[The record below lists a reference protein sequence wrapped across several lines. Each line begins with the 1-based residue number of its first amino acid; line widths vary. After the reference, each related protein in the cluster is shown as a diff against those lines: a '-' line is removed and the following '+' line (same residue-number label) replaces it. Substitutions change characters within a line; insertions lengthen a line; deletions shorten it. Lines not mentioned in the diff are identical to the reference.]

1 MFTTLSSRSPN
12 KKHMSQL
19 RLLTRRRF
27 IPLFATQFFGA
38 LNDNVFRFA
47 IIVFVTF
54 KLPESTVSDTKS
66 LVAVTTAI
74 FILPFF
80 LISGIAGQIADKYE
94 KSRIIRNLKNIEII
108 LALLAGIGFYFQ
120 NFPALLIILFFMGTQ
135 STFFGPIKYSLL
147 PQHLKA
153 DDLTGANGLIQA
165 GTYAAIIIGGFL
177 GGIMIGTSQEKDLNL
192 LIAMCIIAC
201 AGRFSAHFIP
211 EAAANAADLKITLNP
226 LVSGWNLIQTN
237 LVRNETGT
245 IIILIS
251 LFWFMGSAYFTLIP
265 IYGKELLDATA
276 ANVSLLT
283 LALAIGVGIGSVICE
298 KISRQTIDLGLVS
311 IAITLI
317 SIVSIEVYLLGERS
331 AITQQCNTFP
341 FFVIQCFDRFFIDM
355 IILGVA
361 GALYVIPL
369 YAALQNR
376 IDRTHRARTMAALNI
391 MNAFFMVVS
400 SLFTIALF
408 HFEIATHYIF
418 ASVGIL
424 NGVVTLYASLY
435 IPEIIWK
442 NKKAS
447 Y

>member
-1 MFTTLSSRSPN
+1 MFTTLRNRSPN
-12 KKHMSQL
+12 QKDMSQL
-19 RLLTRRRF
+19 RLLTKRRF
-27 IPLFATQFFGA
+27 VPLFATQFFGA

-54 KLPESTVSDTKS
+54 KIPESTALDTKP
-66 LVAVTTAI
+66 LVAITTAI

-94 KSRIIRNLKNIEII
+94 KSRIVRTLKNIEII

-120 NFPALLIILFFMGTQ
+120 SFPALLIILFLMGTQ

-177 GGIMIGTSQEKDLNL
+177 GGMMIGTSQEKDLNL

-211 EAAANAADLKITLNP
+211 GAAANAADLKITLNP

-331 AITQQCNTFP
+331 SITQQCNTFP